1 VNRLGGETQPER
13 TALSWQRT
21 ALGVLAVSG
30 LMAHRAV
37 VGGHPGLLAVAGG
50 CAAMGVVLMS
60 AVGLVRDRHVRE
72 QIAGDRPIA
81 STRLAAAGTSAVVV
95 VAVAA
100 VVGILVGRLT

>member
-37 VGGHPGLLAVAGG
+37 VGGHPRLLAVAGG
-50 CAAMGVVLMS
+50 CAALGIVLMS
-60 AVGLVRDRHVRE
+60 AVGLVRDRRVRE
-72 QIAGDRPIA
+72 QVAADQPIA
-81 STRLAAAGTSAVVV
+81 SPGLAAAGTTVVVV

-100 VVGILVGRLT
+100 VVGILVARLT

>member
-37 VGGHPGLLAVAGG
+37 VGGHPGLLALAGG
-50 CAAMGVVLMS
+50 CAALGVVLMS
-60 AVGLVRDRHVRE
+60 AVGLVRDRRVRE
-72 QIAGDRPIA
+72 QVARDEPIG
-81 STRLAAAGTSAVVV
+81 SPRLAAAGTAVVV
-95 VAVAA
+95 VLAVAA
-100 VVGILVGRLT
+100 GVGILVGRLS